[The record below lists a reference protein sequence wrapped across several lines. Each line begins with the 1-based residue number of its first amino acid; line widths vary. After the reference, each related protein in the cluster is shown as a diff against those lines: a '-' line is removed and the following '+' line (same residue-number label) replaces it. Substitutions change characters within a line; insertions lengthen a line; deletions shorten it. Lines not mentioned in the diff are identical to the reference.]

1 MKLLIKILIVCSL
14 SILNANLC
22 FAAQEVRIACPDTPI
37 TFVYDQPVETR
48 CLCTTI
54 TAAIAFLKS
63 LGLETTET
71 ITIRMVEK
79 LQDLKQNDL
88 FGAYNAKTREVSILT
103 YAKLEEYSRKE
114 KKVLGVP
121 FNEDVWCS
129 FAAHELAHAIS
140 EPFLGRQMKDHVD
153 GEYISVVTQLRVLS
167 PETRKKVLTTFKDV
181 EPYQSREEMSL
192 LYYLMAP
199 DRFSVKCY
207 LHFLSLKNP
216 AEFIERLIQNNY

>member
-1 MKLLIKILIVCSL
+1 MNLLIKTLIALSL

-22 FAAQEVRIACPDTPI
+22 FSAHEVRIACPDTPI
-37 TFVYDQPVETR
+37 TFVYDHPVETR
-48 CLCTTI
+48 CLCTTT
-54 TAAIAFLKS
+54 TAAVAFLKS
-63 LGLETTET
+63 LGLEIAET
-71 ITIRMVEK
+71 MTIRLVEH
-79 LQDLKQNDL
+79 LQDLQQNDL

-103 YAKLEEYSRKE
+103 YAKLAEYSRNE
-114 KKVLGVP
+114 KMVLGIP

-153 GEYISVVTQLRVLS
+153 GEYISVVTQLWVLS
-167 PETRKKVLTTFKDV
+167 PETREKVLAAFKDV
-181 EPYQSREEMSL
+181 EPYESREEMSL
-192 LYYLMAP
+192 LYYLIAP

-216 AEFIERLIQNNY
+216 AEFIERLIQHNH

>member
-1 MKLLIKILIVCSL
+1 MNLLFKILIACCL
-14 SILNANLC
+14 SIFNANLC
-22 FAAQEVRIACPDTPI
+22 IAAHEVRIACPHTPI
-37 TFVYDQPVETR
+37 TFVYDRPVETR
-48 CLCTTI
+48 CLCTTT
-54 TAAIAFLKS
+54 TAAVAFLKS
-63 LGLETTET
+63 LGLETAEP
-71 ITIRMVEK
+71 ITIRLVEQ

-88 FGAYNAKTREVSILT
+88 FGAYNARTREVSILT

-114 KKVLGVP
+114 KKVLGIP

-153 GEYISVVTQLRVLS
+153 GEYISVVTQLWVLS
-167 PETRKKVLTTFKDV
+167 PETRAKVLTAFKDV
-181 EPYQSREEMSL
+181 EPYRSREEISL

-216 AEFIERLIQNNY
+216 AEFIERLIQHNH